1 MAPVKCGIIASMRM
15 KSMRIQNW
23 FRVAGNLRHP
33 LVWWC
38 GLVLLFVS
46 CSGDQ
51 APTITQNT
59 PTPAVLATPTVIPI
73 TTAEV
78 ASALPVQRQLVIWT
92 PEFFDA
98 SLDNEASRLLQIVY
112 QHFEQENAGVD
123 IDAQVKAE
131 AGEANLFNYL
141 RSAQRVAPTILPDVV
156 LIDTYYLWQLVELG
170 LVEPIALDQLGLT
183 GRFYP
188 FALNAV
194 TFQEQQ
200 YGIPYV
206 ADVLHAVYATET
218 YTTPITWDQLLTVQQ
233 PYHFPA
239 GVRESNYDESLLLQY
254 VGAGGELLENGEIS
268 SLQAAEA
275 LFSFLGGAKDKGV
288 ITDAVLDL
296 SSLKAAWNAFQINPQ
311 GMANVSANLYMSQ
324 VETQENIRFG
334 PLPTRDGENL
344 TVAHTWA
351 FAILTNDPE
360 RRALTL
366 RLLDGFLQPSVHGQW
381 SQLAT
386 RLPTTRQAWEGW
398 SGLNSYTEFL
408 QRQLG
413 IAIAV
418 PGGSSFS
425 EFARRLQSMQ
435 QAILRGQLSPQAALV
450 QLQAPP

>member
-1 MAPVKCGIIASMRM
+1 MAAMRM
-15 KSMRIQNW
+15 KSLRIWNW
-23 FRVAGNLRHP
+23 FRIAANVGYP
-33 LVWWC
+33 LGWLC
-38 GLVLLFVS
+38 GLVLLLVG

-51 APTITQNT
+51 APAITEAT
-59 PTPAVLATPTVIPI
+59 PTPAVLVTPTVVPI
-73 TTAEV
+73 TTAE
-78 ASALPVQRQLVIWT
+78 AEIALPVQRQLVIWT

-98 SLDNEASRLLQIVY
+98 SLDSEAGRLLQTVY
-112 QHFEQENAGVD
+112 QRFEQEHAGVH
-123 IDAQVKAE
+123 IDVQVKAE

-141 RSAQRVAPTILPDVV
+141 RSTQRVAPTIMPDVV

-183 GRFYP
+183 DRFYP
-188 FALNAV
+188 FALDAV
-194 TFQEQQ
+194 TYQEQQ

-239 GVRESNYDESLLLQY
+239 GVRESSYDESLLLQY
-254 VGAGGELLENGEIS
+254 VGAGGELLENGGIS
-268 SLQAAEA
+268 SLQAAET
-275 LFSFLGGAKDKGV
+275 LFAFLARAKDKGV

-296 SSLKAAWNAFQINPQ
+296 PSLKATWNAFQINPQ
-311 GMANVSANLYMSQ
+311 GVANVSANFYMSQ
-324 VETQENIRFG
+324 VGTQANIRFG
-334 PLPTRDGENL
+334 PLPTRDGANL
-344 TVAHTWA
+344 TIAHTWA
-351 FAILTNDPE
+351 FAVLTNDPE
-360 RRALTL
+360 RRALAL
-366 RLLDGFLQPSVHGQW
+366 RLLDGFLQPSIQGQW

-386 RLPTTRQAWEGW
+386 RLPTTGQAWEAWPGTN
-398 SGLNSYTEFL
+398 GYTEFL
-408 QRQLG
+408 QRQLA

-450 QLQAPP
+450 QLQAEP

>member
-1 MAPVKCGIIASMRM
+1 MAAMRM
-15 KSMRIQNW
+15 KSLRIQNW
-23 FRVAGNLRHP
+23 FRIAANAGYP
-33 LVWWC
+33 LGWLC
-38 GLVLLFVS
+38 GLALLLVG
-46 CSGDQ
+46 CRGDQ
-51 APTITQNT
+51 APAITE
-59 PTPAVLATPTVIPI
+59 ATPTLAVLVTPTVVPI
-73 TTAEV
+73 TTAE
-78 ASALPVQRQLVIWT
+78 AEIALPVQRQLVIWT

-98 SLDNEASRLLQIVY
+98 SLDSEASRLLQTVY
-112 QHFEQENAGVD
+112 QGFEQEHAGVH

-141 RSAQRVAPTILPDVV
+141 RSAQRVAPTIMPDVV

-183 GRFYP
+183 DRFYP
-188 FALNAV
+188 FALDAV
-194 TFQEQQ
+194 TYQEQQ

-218 YTTPITWDQLLTVQQ
+218 YTTPITWDQLLAVQQ

-239 GVRESNYDESLLLQY
+239 GVRESSYDESLLLQY
-254 VGAGGELLENGEIS
+254 VGAGGELLENGGIS

-275 LFSFLGGAKDKGV
+275 FFAFLARAKDKGV

-296 SSLKAAWNAFQINPQ
+296 PSLKAAWNVFQINPQ
-311 GMANVSANLYMSQ
+311 GVANVSANFYMSQ
-324 VETQENIRFG
+324 VGIQENIRFG
-334 PLPTRDGENL
+334 PLPTQDGTNI
-344 TVAHTWA
+344 TIAHTWA
-351 FAILTNDPE
+351 FAVLTNDPE
-360 RRALTL
+360 RRALAL
-366 RLLDGFLQPSVHGQW
+366 RLLDSFLAPSVHGQW

-386 RLPTTRQAWEGW
+386 RLPTTSQAWEGW
-398 SGLNSYTEFL
+398 SGANGYTEFL